1 MPKNPNHRS
10 KPVKRDEPLTG
21 AMKFFLAGCVAEL
34 YLLIV
39 RRFYVGGSAVQ
50 QIAWYDRYFWI
61 LAGLGAAL
69 FVLGVILSAMWKTD
83 RKKRVIG
90 WYAGGSGAFLAVS
103 ALLIRALNAPMVT
116 LLSVVVPVVM
126 LLVIL
131 WSLYDRECAV
141 ALTILGVSL
150 IFLWVCRRGMSNIHR
165 GMAMRMLAL
174 VFLVALAGIAY
185 LAWKAEKNGGRLGDF
200 RILPSGADFLPV
212 YTACALSAV
221 GVAAAIISSMVAY
234 YAMWGLAIVVFALAV
249 YYTVKQL

>member
-69 FVLGVILSAMWKTD
+69 FALGVILSAMWKSD

-150 IFLWVCRRGMSNIHR
+150 IFLWVCRRTFSNISY
-165 GMAMRMLAL
+165 GAL
-174 VFLVALAGIAY
+174 IRVIAVLFLVLLVAAVFFFRKAGQ
-185 LAWKAEKNGGRLGDF
+185 NGGRLGKL
-200 RILPSGADFLPV
+200 RLLPADADLLPI
-212 YTACALSAV
+212 YTACVLSAV
-221 GVAAAIISSMVAY
+221 AVAAALISVNIAY
-234 YAMWGLAIVVFALAV
+234 YAMWVLAVVVFALAV